1 MLSAKIDKRFDT
13 YLGAVAHFILRR
25 HVNPNL
31 LTLIGLGIN
40 CIAGAAFILG
50 YWRTA
55 AVIVLLAGSFDMLD
69 GAVARKFNLVTEFGE
84 FLDSVVDRYTD
95 TILLTSLIIYYA
107 RQGDVLHV
115 ALVGGV
121 LVGTVLVPYVRA
133 KAERYIPK
141 CNVGLMERA
150 ERILVL
156 AAGAFF
162 QLMPW
167 ALIILFVLTHITVLQ
182 RIHYTWQWLQPKEE
196 PQKPGAVEESAGVR
210 EAGEAKVLPLRRRGR
225 MQP

>member
-95 TILLTSLIIYYA
+95 TILLTSLSIYYA

-150 ERILVL
+150 ERLLVL
-156 AAGAFF
+156 AVGAFL

-167 ALIILFVLTHITVLQ
+167 ALLILFVLTHITVLQ
-182 RIHYTWQWLQPKEE
+182 RIRYTWQRLQPKEE
-196 PQKPGAVEESAGVR
+196 PRKLGAAEESASDR
-210 EAGEAKVLPLRRRGR
+210 EAGEAKVLLLRRRGR